1 MPGKRWARRDA
12 CRAGRLR
19 AASEE
24 RLGCTPSLKQELP
37 VPIPWRGFVS
47 GRRAAEGRHPCWQGL
62 GQRSVGHAP
71 ELKNA
76 CAAGRDIAPR
86 CVKLAGGARVDPAR
100 PPSPAPAHPRLLPS
114 SSRAS
119 GYPLSALSG
128 MRTPPG
134 RLRPFALHVALL
146 CASALRLCR
155 PAGNGKRQGVQA
167 CRWWRRWWRRWQLR
181 ACARW

>member
-24 RLGCTPSLKQELP
+24 RLGCTPSLKRELP
-37 VPIPWRGFVS
+37 MPIPWRGFVS

-100 PPSPAPAHPRLLPS
+100 PPSPAPSSRGASASAAVRLTSIGLPS
-114 SSRAS
+114 PSPFWHANTSWHAVTC
-119 GYPLSALSG
+119 AH
-128 MRTPPG
+128 
-134 RLRPFALHVALL
+134 LRYAWHCCVCLP
-146 CASALRLCR
+146 C
-155 PAGNGKRQGVQA
+155 
-167 CRWWRRWWRRWQLR
+167 
-181 ACARW
+181 ACAVQRGMGSVRGCRHVGGGGGGGGGGN